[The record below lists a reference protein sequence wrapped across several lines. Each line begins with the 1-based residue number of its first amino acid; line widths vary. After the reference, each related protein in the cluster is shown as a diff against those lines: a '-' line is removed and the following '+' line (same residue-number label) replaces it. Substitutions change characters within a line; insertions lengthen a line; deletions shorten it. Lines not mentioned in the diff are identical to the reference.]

1 MKRIPTM
8 IPIVTELK
16 PKWMRWN
23 KELESSIREA
33 TIDCKVAREVIVAP
47 IRPSF

>member
-23 KELESSIREA
+23 IELESSIREA
-33 TIDCKVAREVIVAP
+33 TMDWRVAKEVIVAP
-47 IRPSF
+47 IRPNF